1 MGRESQTAS
10 IDRSAI
16 LPLITAALK
25 EDVGSRD
32 LTSAALI
39 PKGQV
44 AEAEIVVRQEG
55 ILAGLQVAEWVFG
68 LTDPKIKFL
77 PQVKDG
83 QKVYPDKAVAFLEG
97 PARGILAGERVAL
110 NFLGHLSGVAT
121 LTRAFVE
128 KARGTSAKI
137 LDTRKTTPG
146 LRLLEKYAVRMGW
159 GINHRIGLYDGV
171 LIKDNHLRLV
181 AKGLSPRQ
189 EAGGQAQGTVPS
201 RSAVEEAV
209 FQTRAAVQKN
219 TPIEVEVS
227 NLQEFRQALSA
238 RADLIL
244 LDNMKLPEIQEAVRL
259 ARAVGRSKGGQRVL
273 LEVSGGVTLEN
284 VRPIALTGVDRIS
297 IGALT
302 HSAPTLNIALEV
314 VG

>member
-1 MGRESQTAS
+1 MGREPQATA
-10 IDRSAI
+10 IDRTGI
-16 LPLITAALK
+16 LPLLTAALK

-55 ILAGLQVAEWVFG
+55 ILAGLQVAEWIFG
-68 LTDPKIKFL
+68 LTDPKIKFK
-77 PQVKDG
+77 PMVKDG

-97 PARGILAGERVAL
+97 PTRGILAGERVAL

-159 GINHRIGLYDGV
+159 GINHRMGLYDGV
-171 LIKDNHLRLV
+171 LIKDNHLRL
-181 AKGLSPRQ
+181 
-189 EAGGQAQGTVPS
+189 AGGVEKAVAQI
-201 RSAVEEAV
+201 
-209 FQTRAAVQKN
+209 RATVQKN

-244 LDNMKLPEIQEAVRL
+244 LDNMKLAEVQEAVRL
-259 ARAVGRSKGGQRVL
+259 RNAVGRSKAGQRVL

-297 IGALT
+297 VGALT